1 MVFYFQVV
9 LVLVLSFNKS
19 TTYFTNWNMPSF
31 GVIEL
36 MHDSFKTFVNVK
48 QNIQLQVTLCQK
60 SWKLK
65 LMAVFLLCYL
75 LLQD

>member
-19 TTYFTNWNMPSF
+19 TTHFTKWNTPSF
-31 GVIEL
+31 GVKSTLLIA
-36 MHDSFKTFVNVK
+36 STFVNAK

>member
-60 SWKLK
+60 S
-65 LMAVFLLCYL
+65 
-75 LLQD
+75 